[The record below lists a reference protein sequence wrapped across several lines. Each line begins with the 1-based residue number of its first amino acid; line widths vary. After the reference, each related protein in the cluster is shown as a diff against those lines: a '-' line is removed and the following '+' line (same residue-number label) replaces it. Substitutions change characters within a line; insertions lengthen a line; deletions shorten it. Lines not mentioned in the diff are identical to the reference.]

1 MLTRVIT
8 ALVMIVTCVP
18 CLLFGGWFYLVAMI
32 VMAALSVYEFIA
44 APNKGSYGI
53 LIYILV
59 FLMETFFIFSVLF
72 LNKDVRNGIVNDH
85 IFVLNT
91 LYISVFEIVF
101 YFLIL
106 MMFALFS
113 TVFTV
118 HDAFYLFSMGVYIG
132 ITYICMLFL
141 RYLPNSSMFYAEEG
155 LKSSLLADFTV
166 VGAVMNDV
174 GAYFVGVLLGKHKM
188 APRVSP
194 NKTWEGF
201 FGGIIFSVSFSL
213 TFAWL
218 TDYYGYP
225 ILPGILS
232 WSNYWWRIL
241 IMSLV
246 MPIAG
251 DFGDLMFSLIKRA
264 FAIKDYGTLL
274 PGHGGVLDRIDG
286 LSVIVIVN
294 VIFILGFLY
303 GSEVLLWL

>member
-1 MLTRVIT
+1 
-8 ALVMIVTCVP
+8 
-18 CLLFGGWFYLVAMI
+18 
-32 VMAALSVYEFIA
+32 
-44 APNKGSYGI
+44 
-53 LIYILV
+53 
-59 FLMETFFIFSVLF
+59 
-72 LNKDVRNGIVNDH
+72 VRNGIVNDH